1 MRTDRLRLL
10 DAIEQIELISSFSVR
25 GREAFF
31 NDLIVQSAVLLR
43 LALLGEACRGVS
55 SELREAHPEIPWPQI
70 VGFRN
75 VVIHEYFGLDL
86 ELVWVI
92 GAEHVATLGAQ
103 LNSVV
108 ASFPGWLAGSLPGR
122 LGDTLYNQSSERAG
136 HLAHAQNRK
145 SEEAQNDGPNER
157 ERHRRPHRATLAGH
171 GQPAGLHRARRLQAL
186 RAANHLPA
194 LPFAPL
200 RAPPRR
206 TGAPDRRPG

>member
-10 DAIEQIELISSFSVR
+10 DAIEHIELISSFSVR

-31 NDLIVQSAVLLR
+31 NDLIVQSAVPHR

-92 GAEHVATLGAQ
+92 VAEHVATLGAQ

-108 ASFPGWLAGSLPGR
+108 ASLPG
-122 LGDTLYNQSSERAG
+122 
-136 HLAHAQNRK
+136 
-145 SEEAQNDGPNER
+145 
-157 ERHRRPHRATLAGH
+157 
-171 GQPAGLHRARRLQAL
+171 
-186 RAANHLPA
+186 
-194 LPFAPL
+194 
-200 RAPPRR
+200 
-206 TGAPDRRPG
+206 